1 MEKWED
7 EKKKKRKYRNKKQME
22 NGQDEKE
29 EEEEVSEC
37 HRWAYRAWP
46 VGLGREQGVNCSIGG
61 EQEDGEGHCP
71 VTYQRVSAG

>member
-1 MEKWED
+1 MEKGED
-7 EKKKKRKYRNKKQME
+7 EKKKKRGSIVTKNKWKKGKMK
-22 NGQDEKE
+22 KE

-46 VGLGREQGVNCSIGG
+46 GGLGRVQGVNCSIGG

-71 VTYQRVSAG
+71 VTYQ